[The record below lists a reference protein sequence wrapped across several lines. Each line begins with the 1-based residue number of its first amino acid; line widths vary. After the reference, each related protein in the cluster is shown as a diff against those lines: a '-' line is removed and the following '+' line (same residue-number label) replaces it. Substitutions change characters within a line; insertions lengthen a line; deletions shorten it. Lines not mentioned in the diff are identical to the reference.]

1 MTPLP
6 KTRLARLG
14 SWSFAHRRRVLAG
27 WLVALVAAIA
37 VLMPLAGDYNAEFT
51 TPNSDSE
58 KADAVL
64 TERFTDRS
72 SSSLDV
78 VWHAEQGAQSPE
90 VEQRMEGLLAEAS
103 QLEGI
108 SGVTPAEVSRD
119 GQTAI
124 ARLQIAGE
132 EAPEESAE
140 SLIELAEGAAGSGLQ
155 IELAGFE
162 IQNAQASETSPEM
175 VGFLVA
181 AVILLLTFGSLI
193 AAGLPILTALLDRK
207 SVV

>member
-6 KTRLARLG
+6 DTRLARLG
-14 SWSFAHRRRVLAG
+14 SWSFTHRRRVFAG
-27 WLVALVAAIA
+27 WLIALVAAIA

-78 VWHAEQGAQSPE
+78 VWHAGQGAQAPE
-90 VEQRMEGLLAEAS
+90 VKQRIDAMLADAS

-124 ARLQIAGE
+124 ARLQIAGD
-132 EAPEESAE
+132 EALVIDEDVCRPAVTDQRK
-140 SLIELAEGAAGSGLQ
+140 AACRFLRTDRSRLRAR
-155 IELAGFE
+155 AGRGNRH
-162 IQNAQASETSPEM
+162 I
-175 VGFLVA
+175 
-181 AVILLLTFGSLI
+181 
-193 AAGLPILTALLDRK
+193 
-207 SVV
+207 